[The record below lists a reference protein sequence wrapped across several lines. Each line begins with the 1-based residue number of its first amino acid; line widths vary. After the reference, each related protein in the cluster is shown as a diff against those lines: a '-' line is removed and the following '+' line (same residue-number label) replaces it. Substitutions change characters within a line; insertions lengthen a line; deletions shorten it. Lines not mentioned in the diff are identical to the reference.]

1 MKSTSH
7 FAMAHLIYASLQKR
21 NIYLNRIAF
30 VYGNIAPDYTPS
42 LLVPTH
48 FSKTCSRMTEKIL
61 NDLSQTPICSNGRVG
76 AEYSKQLGL
85 LCHFLC
91 DSFCFAHN
99 DDFTSNIK
107 QHVAYEN
114 ELDAYLRHNCLKL
127 LDLEAR
133 NSIKLVNNCNYLINE
148 IEELKSDYLGSGYTL
163 QNDLT
168 FAFEA
173 CISAISNIVTISKR
187 IPAAST
193 SIELDD
199 FVTSLKGFAT
209 GDSIV
214 FRMFYYKNRN
224 NNIFFLPELMPPI
237 GALS

>member
-30 VYGNIAPDYTPS
+30 VYGNIAPDYKPE
-42 LLVPTH
+42 LLIPTH
-48 FSKTCSRMTEKIL
+48 FSKTCSRMTGKIL
-61 NDLSQTPICSNGRVG
+61 GDLAQTPIISNGRVG

-99 DDFTSNIK
+99 DDFNNNIK
-107 QHVAYEN
+107 QHVTYEN
-114 ELDAYLRHNCLKL
+114 ELDSYLRHNCLEL
-127 LDLEAR
+127 LDVEGR
-133 NSIKLVNNCNYLINE
+133 NTIKEINNSVDLISE
-148 IEELKSDYLGSGYTL
+148 IEDLKDTYLKSGYTL
-163 QNDLT
+163 QNDLM

-173 CISAISNIVTISKR
+173 CISAITNIVAISKR

-193 SIELDD
+193 SIELED
-199 FVTSLKGFAT
+199 FITSLKGFAT
-209 GDSIV
+209 GNSMV
-214 FRMFYYKNRN
+214 FRMFFYKNRN
-224 NNIFFLPELMPPI
+224 NNIFFLPHLMPPI

>member
-7 FAMAHLIYASLQKR
+7 FAMAHLMYASLQKR

-30 VYGNIAPDYTPS
+30 VYGNIAPDYTPA

-48 FSKTCSRMTEKIL
+48 FSKTCSRMTAKIL

-99 DDFTSNIK
+99 DDFLVGIK
-107 QHVAYEN
+107 QHAAYEN
-114 ELDAYLRHNCLKL
+114 KLDAFLRHNCLKI
-127 LDLEAR
+127 LDINGSQEIKVISDSDDLIADIEASKESYLE
-133 NSIKLVNNCNYLINE
+133 C
-148 IEELKSDYLGSGYTL
+148 GYTL

-173 CISAISNIVTISKR
+173 CMSAIVNIVGISKR

-193 SIELDD
+193 SIELED
-199 FVTSLKGFAT
+199 FITSLKGFAT
-209 GDSIV
+209 GESIV
-214 FRMFYYKNRN
+214 FRMFFYKNRN